1 MPELPE
7 VETTVRGIN
16 RKLKGKKIISV
27 WTDYKS
33 PYFKGKE
40 NIKDPKFF
48 REFKKRVEGKKILS
62 AKRRAKN
69 ILINLEGG
77 ETILVHMKM
86 TGHFMFGK
94 YQFNKKIKEWEPV
107 GGYWDRKE
115 RLRLERQG
123 IDPEKIDSVYSNPL
137 ADPFNKFIHFVI
149 ELDGKDF
156 LCLSDMRKF
165 AKVTVMKTEDVEKKE
180 FSKTGP
186 EPLDPKLTFE
196 NFYKLFSDK
205 FKSKKTAKIKTVLMD
220 PEIIAGVGNIYS
232 DEILWDVGVHP
243 ESLISK
249 IPKVKYKE
257 IYQSTKKILSKSI
270 KLGGDSM
277 SDYRNIEGK
286 RGGFQDHHNCYKK
299 EGTKCKKIRCRG
311 IIDKK
316 QVGGRVGRF
325 CSEHQKL
332 YR

>member
-7 VETTVRGIN
+7 VEITTRGIN
-16 RKLKGKKIISV
+16 RKLKGKKIVSV
-27 WTDYKS
+27 WTDYNS
-33 PYFKGKE
+33 PYYKGKE

-48 REFKKRVEGKKILS
+48 KEFQKRVAGKKILS

-69 ILINLEGG
+69 ILINLDGG
-77 ETILVHMKM
+77 ETILCHMKM

-94 YQFNKKIKEWEPV
+94 YQFNKKEKEWEPV

-123 IDPEKIDSVYSNPL
+123 VDPEKLDSVYSNPL

-149 ELDGKDF
+149 EVEGKDF

-165 AKVTVMKTEDVEKKE
+165 ARVTVMKTSEVEEKE

-196 NFYKLFSDK
+196 K
-205 FKSKKTAKIKTVLMD
+205 FHERFIVKKSGRIKNIIMD
-220 PEIIAGVGNIYS
+220 PDVLAGVGNIYS
-232 DEILWDVGVHP
+232 DEILWDVRVHP
-243 ESLISK
+243 ESDVSK
-249 IPKVKYKE
+249 IPKAKYKE
-257 IYQSTKKILSKSI
+257 IFESTKKILSKSI

-286 RGGFQDHHNCYKK
+286 RGRFQDYHNAYKK
-299 EGTKCKKIRCRG
+299 EGMACRKIRCNG
-311 IIDKK
+311 ILDKK
-316 QVGGRVGRF
+316 QIGGRVGRF
-325 CSEHQKL
+325 CEKHQKL
-332 YR
+332 Y